1 VEGGE
6 PLRVEEL
13 GGARVVFVVLAGSA
27 PASPD
32 LLAGLG
38 EDLLIGG
45 VLPLH
50 ELLNEAEEALAF
62 GFLRFGGGEL
72 LGDAGGV
79 VHHLGED
86 HRAGRGQGA
95 AGPPQVKR

>member
-1 VEGGE
+1 MGVITA
-6 PLRVEEL
+6 
-13 GGARVVFVVLAGSA
+13 GAPPA
-27 PASPD
+27 PPD
-32 LLAGLG
+32 LLAGGLQHPFV
-38 EDLLIGG
+38 GG

-50 ELLNEAEEALAF
+50 ELLDEAEEALAF
-62 GFLRFGGGEL
+62 GFLRFGGRKL